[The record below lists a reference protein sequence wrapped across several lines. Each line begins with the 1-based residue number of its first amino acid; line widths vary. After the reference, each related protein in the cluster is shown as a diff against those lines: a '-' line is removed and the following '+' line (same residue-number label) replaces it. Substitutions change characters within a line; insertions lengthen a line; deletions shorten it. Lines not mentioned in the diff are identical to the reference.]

1 MAFTIEQHHVLKYD
15 EDVKAAYQQK
25 GSRLR
30 PYVEIKSGFVGKSF
44 SVNRLGTVEAATKD
58 TRHTAHD
65 HQNPEHTVRW
75 GNLVYY
81 YNSLMM
87 DPDDDDRVLADP
99 KNKYVMAAANS
110 LGRKTDAVI
119 IAAGL
124 GSAVS
129 QEDRTGLVAL
139 PAAQKIA
146 VGSGPLDIVKLTQ
159 AKRMLDEAEVD
170 DDGRTFVT
178 SAQGLEDLLATT
190 QITSSDYNNV
200 KALVQG
206 QVDTFL
212 GFKFV
217 RTQLLSRVS
226 TTRSCMAFHKDAI
239 VLGVTRDMYNRIA
252 QRRDMHDAW
261 ETYAATDIG
270 AVRRWDEGVI
280 QVDITES

>member
-1 MAFTIEQHHVLKYD
+1 MSFTIEQHHVVKYD
-15 EDVKAAYQQK
+15 EDVKAAYQQR

-30 PYVEIKSGFVGKSF
+30 PYVEMKSGFVGKSF
-44 SVNRLGTVEAATKD
+44 SVNRLGTIEAATKD

-65 HQNPEHTVRW
+65 HQNAEHTVRW

-110 LGRKTDAVI
+110 LGRKTDSVI
-119 IAAGL
+119 ITAGL
-124 GSAVS
+124 GTAITG
-129 QEDRTGLVAL
+129 EDRSGTAAL

-146 VGSGPLDIVKLTQ
+146 VGSGPLDVVKLTQ
-159 AKRMLDEAEVD
+159 AKRMLDEQEVD
-170 DDGRTFVT
+170 DEGRICVVT
-178 SAQGLEDLLATT
+178 AQGLEDLLAVT
-190 QITSSDYNNV
+190 QITSFDYNSV
-200 KALVQG
+200 KALVNG
-206 QVDTFL
+206 QVNTFL
-212 GFKFV
+212 GFTFV
-217 RTQLLSRVS
+217 RTQLLPKVT
-226 TTRSCMAFHKDAI
+226 TTRSCMAYHRDAI

-270 AVRRWDEGVI
+270 AVRRWDEAVVQI
-280 QVDITES
+280 DITES

>member
-1 MAFTIEQHHVLKYD
+1 MAFTIEQHHVLKFD

-30 PYVEIKSGFVGKSF
+30 PYVEVKSGFVGKSF

-58 TRHTAHD
+58 TRHTAHE
-65 HQNPEHTVRW
+65 HQNPEHSVRW

-99 KNKYVMAAANS
+99 KNKYVTGAANS
-110 LGRKTDAVI
+110 LGRKTDLVI

-124 GSAVS
+124 GTAITG
-129 QEDRTGLVAL
+129 EDRAGTQAL

-146 VGSGPLDIVKLTQ
+146 VGTGPLSLDKLRQ

-170 DDGRTFVT
+170 DDGRTAVV
-178 SAQGLEDLLATT
+178 SAQGLEDLLAVTE
-190 QITSSDYNNV
+190 INSIDYNSV
-200 KALVQG
+200 KALVNG
-206 QVDTFL
+206 NVNTFL
-212 GFKFV
+212 GFNFV
-217 RTQLLSRVS
+217 RTQLLTKAS
-226 TTRSCMAFHKDAI
+226 TTRSCMVFHKDAI
-239 VLGVTRDMYNRIA
+239 VLGITRDMYNRIA

-270 AVRRWDEGVI
+270 AVRRWDEAVVQI
-280 QVDITES
+280 DITES